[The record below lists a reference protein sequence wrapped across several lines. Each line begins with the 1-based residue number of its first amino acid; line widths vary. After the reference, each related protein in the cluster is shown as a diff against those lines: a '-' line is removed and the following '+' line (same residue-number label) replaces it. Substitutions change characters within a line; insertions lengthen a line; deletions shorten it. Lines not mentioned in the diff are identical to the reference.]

1 MDDKV
6 KFQAALA
13 ALQSRAEEH
22 GGVLNIEE
30 MQDYLKDM
38 EFSQEQLGMIS
49 AYLTGKGIHV
59 EGAALPEEEK
69 KPYTEEE
76 EEFLAQYR
84 KELKAARR
92 QPEEQLA
99 LLWQQVQEGEQK
111 ARELLAE
118 HYMDK
123 VLAVAEEYA
132 HQGMLIQD
140 LVQEGSL
147 GLLTGLNSFGQ
158 QPEEPGDEK
167 YLEREIRKGIRQAM
181 EEQKSERSV
190 GEEVTGKLNRLADSI
205 TELTEDLGR
214 QITPDE
220 LSVYLEMPL
229 EEIED
234 LLRIAGD
241 TIEMAD
247 ADGRKES

>member
-1 MDDKV
+1 MDDKL
-6 KFQAALA
+6 KFQEALVS
-13 ALQSRAEEH
+13 LQSRAEEQ
-22 GGVLNIEE
+22 GGVLTIEE
-30 MQDYLKDM
+30 MQDCLKNM
-38 EFSQEQLGMIS
+38 NFNQEQLGMIS

-59 EGAALPEEEK
+59 EGAELPKEEQ
-69 KPYTEEE
+69 KPYTEE
-76 EEFLAQYR
+76 FLVQYR
-84 KELKAARR
+84 KELKSARR
-92 QPEEQLA
+92 QPEDRLEI
-99 LLWQQVQEGEQK
+99 LWQQVKQGERA

-118 HYMDK
+118 HYMEK

-132 HQGMLIQD
+132 HQGILIQD

-147 GLLTGLNSFGQ
+147 GLLMGLNSFGQ
-158 QPEEPGDEK
+158 PEDLEPEEH
-167 YLEREIRKGIRQAM
+167 LEREIRKSIRQAM
-181 EEQKSERSV
+181 EEQNGESSV
-190 GEEVTGKLNRLADSI
+190 GEEVTRKLNRLADSI

-220 LSVYLEMPL
+220 LSIYLEMPL

-247 ADGRKES
+247 TGSQKES

>member
-1 MDDKV
+1 MDDKL
-6 KFQAALA
+6 KFQEALVS
-13 ALQSRAEEH
+13 LQSRAEEQ
-22 GGVLNIEE
+22 GGVLTIEE
-30 MQDYLKDM
+30 MQDCLKNLN
-38 EFSQEQLGMIS
+38 FNQEQLGMIS

-59 EGAALPEEEK
+59 EGAELPEEEQ

-76 EEFLAQYR
+76 EEFLIQYR
-84 KELKAARR
+84 KELKSARR
-92 QPEEQLA
+92 QPEDRLEI
-99 LLWQQVQEGEQK
+99 LWQQVKQGEGA

-118 HYMDK
+118 HYMEK

-132 HQGMLIQD
+132 HQGILIQD

-147 GLLTGLNSFGQ
+147 GLLMGLNSFGQ
-158 QPEEPGDEK
+158 PEDLEPEED
-167 YLEREIRKGIRQAM
+167 LEREIRKSIRQAM
-181 EEQKSERSV
+181 EEQNGESSV
-190 GEEVTGKLNRLADSI
+190 GEEVTRKLNRLADSI

-247 ADGRKES
+247 TGSQKES

>member
-1 MDDKV
+1 MDDKL
-6 KFQAALA
+6 KFQEALVS
-13 ALQSRAEEH
+13 LQSRAEEQ
-22 GGVLNIEE
+22 GGVLTIEE
-30 MQDYLKDM
+30 MQDCLKNM
-38 EFSQEQLGMIS
+38 NFNQEQLGMIS

-59 EGAALPEEEK
+59 EGAELPEEEQ

-76 EEFLAQYR
+76 KEFLVQYR
-84 KELKAARR
+84 KELKSARR
-92 QPEEQLA
+92 QPEDRLEI
-99 LLWQQVQEGEQK
+99 LWQQAEQGERA

-118 HYMDK
+118 HYMEK

-132 HQGMLIQD
+132 HQGILIQD

-147 GLLTGLNSFGQ
+147 GLLMGLNSFGQ
-158 QPEEPGDEK
+158 PEDLEPEEH
-167 YLEREIRKGIRQAM
+167 LEREIRKSIRQAM
-181 EEQKSERSV
+181 EEQNGESSV
-190 GEEVTGKLNRLADSI
+190 GEEVTRKLNRLADSI

-247 ADGRKES
+247 TGSQKES

>member
-1 MDDKV
+1 MDDKL
-6 KFQAALA
+6 KFQEALVS
-13 ALQSRAEEH
+13 LQSRAEEQ
-22 GGVLNIEE
+22 GGVLTIEE
-30 MQDYLKDM
+30 MQDCLKNM
-38 EFSQEQLGMIS
+38 NFNQEQLGMIS

-59 EGAALPEEEK
+59 EGAELPEEEQ

-76 EEFLAQYR
+76 EEFLVQYR
-84 KELKAARR
+84 KELKSARR
-92 QPEEQLA
+92 QPEDRLEI
-99 LLWQQVQEGEQK
+99 LWQQVKQGERT

-118 HYMDK
+118 HYMEK

-132 HQGMLIQD
+132 HQGILIQD

-147 GLLTGLNSFGQ
+147 GLLRGLNSFGQ
-158 QPEEPGDEK
+158 PEDLEPEEH
-167 YLEREIRKGIRQAM
+167 LEREIRKSIRQAM
-181 EEQKSERSV
+181 EEQNGESSV
-190 GEEVTGKLNRLADSI
+190 GEEVTRKLNRLADSI

-247 ADGRKES
+247 AGSQKES

>member
-1 MDDKV
+1 MDDKL
-6 KFQAALA
+6 KFQEALVS
-13 ALQSRAEEH
+13 LQSRAEEQ
-22 GGVLNIEE
+22 GGVLTIEE
-30 MQDYLKDM
+30 MQDCLKNM
-38 EFSQEQLGMIS
+38 NFNQEQLGMIS

-59 EGAALPEEEK
+59 EGAELPEEEQ

-76 EEFLAQYR
+76 EEFLVQYR
-84 KELKAARR
+84 KELKSARR
-92 QPEEQLA
+92 QPEDRLEI
-99 LLWQQVQEGEQK
+99 LWQQVKQGERA

-118 HYMDK
+118 HYMEK

-132 HQGMLIQD
+132 HQGILIQD

-147 GLLTGLNSFGQ
+147 GLLMGLNSFGQ
-158 QPEEPGDEK
+158 PEDLGPEEH
-167 YLEREIRKGIRQAM
+167 LEREIRKSIRQAM
-181 EEQKSERSV
+181 EEQNGESSV
-190 GEEVTGKLNRLADSI
+190 GEEVTRKLNRLADSI

-247 ADGRKES
+247 AGSQKES

>member
-6 KFQAALA
+6 KFQEALA
-13 ALQSRAEEH
+13 SLQSRAEEH
-22 GGVLNIEE
+22 GGVLTIEE

-38 EFSQEQLGMIS
+38 NFSQEQLGMIS

-59 EGAALPEEEK
+59 EGAELPEEEQ

-99 LLWQQVQEGEQK
+99 LLWQQVQNGEK
-111 ARELLAE
+111 EARELLAE
-118 HYMDK
+118 HYMEK

-132 HQGMLIQD
+132 HQGILIQD

-147 GLLTGLNSFGQ
+147 GLLMGLSSFEQLVELG
-158 QPEEPGDEK
+158 PEK
-167 YLEREIRKGIRQAM
+167 HLEREIRKSIRQAM
-181 EEQKSERSV
+181 EEQNGESSV
-190 GEEVTGKLNRLADSI
+190 GEEVTRKLNRLADSI

-220 LSVYLEMPL
+220 LSIYLEMPL

-247 ADGRKES
+247 AGSQKES

>member
-1 MDDKV
+1 MDDKA
-6 KFQAALA
+6 KFQEALA
-13 ALQSRAEEH
+13 SLQSRTEEH
-22 GGVLNIEE
+22 GGVLTMEE

-38 EFSQEQLGMIS
+38 KFSQEQLGMIS

-59 EGAALPEEEK
+59 EGAELPEEEQ

-99 LLWQQVQEGEQK
+99 LLWQQVQDGEQN

-118 HYMDK
+118 HYMET

-132 HQGMLIQD
+132 HQGILIQD

-147 GLLTGLNSFGQ
+147 GLLMGLSSFEQLAELG
-158 QPEEPGDEK
+158 PEK
-167 YLEREIRKGIRQAM
+167 HLEREIRKSIRQAM
-181 EEQKSERSV
+181 EEQNGESSV
-190 GEEVTGKLNRLADSI
+190 GEEVTRKLNRLADSI

-220 LSVYLEMPL
+220 LSIYLEMPL

-247 ADGRKES
+247 AGSQKES

>member
-1 MDDKV
+1 MDDKL
-6 KFQAALA
+6 KFQEALVS
-13 ALQSRAEEH
+13 LQSRAEEQ
-22 GGVLNIEE
+22 GGVLTIEE
-30 MQDYLKDM
+30 MQDCLKNM
-38 EFSQEQLGMIS
+38 NFNQEQLGMIS

-59 EGAALPEEEK
+59 EGAELPKEEQ

-76 EEFLAQYR
+76 EEFLVQYR
-84 KELKAARR
+84 KELKSARR
-92 QPEEQLA
+92 QPEDRLEI
-99 LLWQQVQEGEQK
+99 LWQQVKQRERA

-118 HYMDK
+118 HYMEK

-132 HQGMLIQD
+132 HQGILIQD

-147 GLLTGLNSFGQ
+147 GLLMGLNSFGQ
-158 QPEEPGDEK
+158 PEDLEPEEH
-167 YLEREIRKGIRQAM
+167 LEREIRKSIRQAM
-181 EEQKSERSV
+181 EEQNGESSV
-190 GEEVTGKLNRLADSI
+190 GEEVTRKLNRLADSI

-247 ADGRKES
+247 AVSQKES

>member
-1 MDDKV
+1 MDDKL
-6 KFQAALA
+6 KFQEALVS
-13 ALQSRAEEH
+13 LQSRAEEQ
-22 GGVLNIEE
+22 GGVLTIEE
-30 MQDYLKDM
+30 MQDCLKNM
-38 EFSQEQLGMIS
+38 NFNQEQLGMIS

-59 EGAALPEEEK
+59 EGAELPEEEQ

-76 EEFLAQYR
+76 EEFLVQYR
-84 KELKAARR
+84 KELKSARR
-92 QPEEQLA
+92 QPEDRLEI
-99 LLWQQVQEGEQK
+99 LWQQVKQGERA

-118 HYMDK
+118 HYMEK

-132 HQGMLIQD
+132 HQGILIQD

-147 GLLTGLNSFGQ
+147 GLLMGLNSFGQ
-158 QPEEPGDEK
+158 PEDPEPEEH
-167 YLEREIRKGIRQAM
+167 LEREIRKSIRQAM
-181 EEQKSERSV
+181 EEQNGESSV
-190 GEEVTGKLNRLADSI
+190 GEEVTRKLNRLADSI

-247 ADGRKES
+247 AGSQKES

>member
-1 MDDKV
+1 MDDKL
-6 KFQAALA
+6 KFQEALVS
-13 ALQSRAEEH
+13 LQSRAEEQ
-22 GGVLNIEE
+22 GGVLTIEE
-30 MQDYLKDM
+30 MQDCLKNM
-38 EFSQEQLGMIS
+38 NFNQEQLGMIS

-59 EGAALPEEEK
+59 EGAELPEEEQ

-76 EEFLAQYR
+76 EEFLVQYR
-84 KELKAARR
+84 KELKSARR
-92 QPEEQLA
+92 QPEDRLEI
-99 LLWQQVQEGEQK
+99 LWQQVKQGERA
-111 ARELLAE
+111 AREVLAE
-118 HYMDK
+118 HYMEK

-132 HQGMLIQD
+132 HQGILIQD

-147 GLLTGLNSFGQ
+147 GLLMGLNSFGQ
-158 QPEEPGDEK
+158 PEDLEPEEH
-167 YLEREIRKGIRQAM
+167 LEREIRKSIRQAM
-181 EEQKSERSV
+181 EEQNGESSV
-190 GEEVTGKLNRLADSI
+190 GEEVTRKLNRLADSI

-247 ADGRKES
+247 AVSQKES